1 VFTFVLIFLFYLKNK
16 LATMMKKL
24 FYTTAFLI
32 LTSPITSFAQNLAG
46 MYERLQDFMGNPT
59 VLILKEDGKFEIS
72 TGGTSVRG
80 IYSVSE
86 GKISFTDESGDYA
99 DTMAGLGEYTMD
111 MNGDK
116 LLLKS
121 IKDKAIQRKD
131 VLTAYTW
138 RRIKG

>member
-1 VFTFVLIFLFYLKNK
+1 
-16 LATMMKKL
+16 MMKKL
-24 FYTTAFLI
+24 FYTIAFLI
-32 LTSPITSFAQNLAG
+32 LTNPITSFAQNLAG

-86 GKISFTDESGDYA
+86 GKISFTDETGDYA
-99 DTMAGLGEYTMD
+99 DTIAGLGLYTMD
-111 MNGDK
+111 LNGDK

-138 RRIKG
+138 RRMKG